1 MKKRKA
7 WLLLAAMMLG
17 LALVAASCGGDDD
30 EEAAEETTTAAAQA
44 ADEQVITMHWG
55 AEPPS
60 LDPGLA
66 TDTTSAN
73 ILLNIMDPLVK
84 LEGKNLEP
92 KPSLAQSWKISADGK
107 TVTLNLRQ
115 DGKWTNGDPVTAQ
128 DFVYSWKRTLDPKLA
143 ADYAYQL
150 YGIQG
155 ATEYNECKGAAQ
167 CAELRDKVGVRA
179 VDDRTLEVKLTSPQP
194 WFIQLL
200 SHQSFFAV
208 HRPTVEKFG
217 DNWTEAR
224 NIVTNG
230 PFKLARW
237 EHNSRIDLVK
247 WDGWRDADSVTLE
260 RVNGR
265 IITEGSTAVQAFEA
279 GEVDALDSNQ
289 IPTNELARLKDT
301 DDYYES
307 PAMGVYYYGFNLK
320 QVPDIN
326 QRRAMSLAIDRRTI
340 VDRITQAGE
349 VPATGF
355 TPNGLA
361 GFATINPKS
370 PWTPE
375 NGDMEQAKELMAKVQ
390 NPVKN
395 VTLFYNNAPGH
406 KDIAVAIQGM
416 WKELGITTTIR
427 QQEWAQFLEFL
438 GPPPNKAVDVY
449 RLGWIYDYP
458 DAMNGLELWT
468 CESGNNNANFCNK
481 KFDALVEQARRTRD
495 DAKRYELYN
504 QMEDIL
510 VGQNGEL
517 PITPIYWY
525 TNNSLVNESIRD
537 TFAINPQT
545 FVDFTKIEVR
555 E

>member
-1 MKKRKA
+1 MKNTKA
-7 WLLLAAMMLG
+7 WLVLAAMMLG
-17 LALVAASCGGDDD
+17 LALVAAGCGGDDD
-30 EEAAEETTTAAAQA
+30 EEAAEGTTTAEAQA
-44 ADEQVITMHWG
+44 AAEQVITMHWG

-92 KPSLAQSWKISADGK
+92 KPALAQSWKISQDGK

-155 ATEYNECKGAAQ
+155 ATEYNECKGAEQ
-167 CAELRDKVGVRA
+167 CARLRDQVGVRA

-217 DNWTEAR
+217 DNWTEAQ

-237 EHNSRIDLVK
+237 QHNSRIDLVK
-247 WDGWRDADSVTLE
+247 WDEWRDADSVTLE

-265 IITEGSTAVQAFEA
+265 IITEGTTAVQAFEA

-301 DDYYES
+301 EEYYES
-307 PAMGVYYYGFNLK
+307 PAMGIYYYGFNVK
-320 QVPDIN
+320 QVPDVN

-361 GFATINPKS
+361 GFDTINPNS
-370 PWTPE
+370 PWAPE

-390 NPVKN
+390 NPVRN
-395 VTLFYNNAPGH
+395 VNLFYNNAPGH

-416 WKELGITTTIR
+416 WKELGITTTIK

-438 GPPPNKAVDVY
+438 GPPPNKSVHVY

-468 CESGNNNANFCNK
+468 CDSGNNNTNFCNK
-481 KFDALVEQARRTRD
+481 RFDQLVARARSTPNDER
-495 DAKRYELYN
+495 RYDLYN
-504 QMEDIL
+504 QMEEIML
-510 VGQNGEL
+510 GENGQV

-525 TNNSLVNESIRD
+525 TNNSLVSESIRD
-537 TFAINPQT
+537 TFEINPQT
-545 FVDFTKIEVR
+545 FVDFTTIEVR